1 MAVETLTKWG
11 FCDRF
16 ERPYPA
22 RTPRNSFRNLRNH
35 LPRRHTMDTND
46 YLVQVALLFAPDPE
60 GLKGKFNMRSAFE
73 SDRLRESTFS
83 EKVNGKT
90 TDFETFLTEVGVPKT
105 IEVGSEKMSKKPV
118 MAIMAALRSGET
130 IRQEKNDELGEGNQ
144 ADVTDSDL
152 YDKLE
157 PALGN
162 DDTNLLLNTDWVR
175 AGLREYGRIMHLELE
190 RTGNDE
196 PLKTMAEL
204 LGKEAT
210 PEVTLDSVLQ
220 AATAGMNADE
230 LKAAADRAVTAPPT
244 PPVVKHP
251 GMAGADSTTD
261 HPVIHI
267 APPPG
272 PPKAVLDAYARM
284 TEQARAG
291 ERREMGYA
299 EVSAIVL
306 QILLAIMSKL
316 KQLESF
322 DTLLRHVRQNSVP
335 SLAHLLFEHD
345 RKRLCE
351 ELGWKTMEDAKRDL
365 VRYDGTIVLTPQ
377 DSIAFTTK
385 ALKLRAPLFA
395 AAKAEAEPLSAEAA
409 SKKTTPAP

>member
-1 MAVETLTKWG
+1 
-11 FCDRF
+11 
-16 ERPYPA
+16 
-22 RTPRNSFRNLRNH
+22 
-35 LPRRHTMDTND
+35 
-46 YLVQVALLFAPDPE
+46 
-60 GLKGKFNMRSAFE
+60 
-73 SDRLRESTFS
+73 
-83 EKVNGKT
+83 
-90 TDFETFLTEVGVPKT
+90 
-105 IEVGSEKMSKKPV
+105 
-118 MAIMAALRSGET
+118 
-130 IRQEKNDELGEGNQ
+130 
-144 ADVTDSDL
+144 
-152 YDKLE
+152 
-157 PALGN
+157 
-162 DDTNLLLNTDWVR
+162 
-175 AGLREYGRIMHLELE
+175 MHLELE

-306 QILLAIMSKL
+306 QILL
-316 KQLESF
+316 
-322 DTLLRHVRQNSVP
+322 
-335 SLAHLLFEHD
+335 
-345 RKRLCE
+345 
-351 ELGWKTMEDAKRDL
+351 
-365 VRYDGTIVLTPQ
+365 
-377 DSIAFTTK
+377 
-385 ALKLRAPLFA
+385 
-395 AAKAEAEPLSAEAA
+395 
-409 SKKTTPAP
+409 